1 MSDSMIFDHHKRII
15 EILSRMDP
23 AVLKKAE
30 CYFGGGTAISLLLN
44 EYRES
49 VDIDFLCSSD
59 NGYRFL
65 RETLWDKGIE
75 GLFKPDQM
83 PTLTKEP
90 RIDRDKVKTFL
101 QVDDRPVKLEIVR
114 EGRISLSAQPDLFFN
129 VPVLTR
135 TDLFACKLLAN
146 CDRVGDAIDNG
157 KDIFDIAM
165 MISFWGEIPKAAWD
179 KTRQTYGLVIDKAFV
194 KARDQ
199 LEIPGIFEQLTAKY
213 HISEENKA
221 NIMSALELSLDLDDE
236 ISNHL
241 SP

>member
-1 MSDSMIFDHHKRII
+1 M
-15 EILSRMDP
+15 
-23 AVLKKAE
+23 
-30 CYFGGGTAISLLLN
+30 
-44 EYRES
+44 
-49 VDIDFLCSSD
+49 
-59 NGYRFL
+59 
-65 RETLWDKGIE
+65 
-75 GLFKPDQM
+75 
-83 PTLTKEP
+83 
-90 RIDRDKVKTFL
+90 
-101 QVDDRPVKLEIVR
+101 KLEIVR

-179 KTRQTYGLVIDKAFV
+179 KTRQAYGLVIDKAFV